1 MNFRSLL
8 YTIALVTF
16 ISLYV
21 DAQPKK
27 KPGKTP
33 ATKVKVNPNGKVKVA
48 GPAIPG
54 KVKGTINSGGK
65 GGLKLK

>member
-1 MNFRSLL
+1 MNFRSILL
-8 YTIALVTF
+8 SFVILICFAVT
-16 ISLYV
+16 V

-27 KPGKTP
+27 KPVKGP

-48 GPAIPG
+48 GPGIPG

-65 GGLKLK
+65 GGLKLH